1 LVLHPYVI
9 QQGGV
14 RAMKASVPVVVGLIV
29 FSICSWRVHQEAVN
43 RLEKTD
49 SVEITV
55 YGPDGEII
63 RPIFHR

>member
-1 LVLHPYVI
+1 
-9 QQGGV
+9 
-14 RAMKASVPVVVGLIV
+14 MKASVPVVVGLIV